1 MDLEAGLISKIES
14 KKDLLRLLDTQITV
28 EFFSLEVNKSVYK
41 EILGHYKSYGVVPS
55 REVIGTVF
63 PDFKFVE
70 SEEPL
75 DFFIDAIKKRHKK
88 NIVSQ
93 GIAEAIQLIKS
104 DVDAAETKLQQTL
117 FRAKKEVTSGFD
129 VDIRNSGEDRKEDYL
144 SKKEYGGID
153 GVSSGWNGL
162 DDLTCG
168 FHPGEFYCLIGVP
181 KSGKGV
187 RLEEDLP
194 TPQGFKKAKDVIVG
208 DYLFGSDGKPVRVT
222 GVSDV
227 HHLPC
232 YNITFN
238 DKVSIV
244 TDSEHQWTVYE
255 RKNSKRVERV
265 ISTLEMFKQ
274 GVWIDDIVR
283 RTRFA
288 IPLAK
293 PIEYEEQDLL
303 VHPYI
308 LGLWLGDGTSR
319 EASISVG
326 ELDLEAVV
334 NKIHS
339 LGVPTTIYKNRSVY
353 TVRLTDGN
361 RKVQHGISI
370 QAKLKKLGVINNK
383 HIPSNYLSCSVSQR
397 LDLLRGL
404 MDSDGCSYKKV
415 NAFYN
420 NNVDLC
426 RGVVELIHSLGGRGK
441 IFPKVTKLNGKT
453 YNSYQVIFQL
463 PMSAFYLKRK
473 QSSER
478 LLGKRPYRYIIDIQ
492 EVSSEPT
499 VCFTVD
505 SEDSLYIAS
514 KSYIVTH
521 NSWLLSHIA
530 HYVWCKERVPTL
542 VLTREMSPA
551 QMRKRFD
558 AIHCGLPYSLLRKG
572 LLSKSQEEKY
582 FQYLDEIKNDDV
594 PFIFLGYSLT
604 DSASPTVSSIIPK
617 VERYLSDGG
626 MLFIDGLYMLDDDS
640 GEKDWRGVT
649 NIARDIKGM
658 SQRYPISTF
667 VTTQA
672 QIQGKGY
679 IPDMENI
686 AYAKYI
692 AQYVD
697 GLLSTSRSPEDRMAD
712 MAWIHMIAQ
721 REGDVGEFPINF
733 AFDPIDF
740 SQKQIR
746 TIQDDEDEY
755 EI

>member
-1 MDLEAGLISKIES
+1 MDLEAGLISKIQS

-55 REVIGTVF
+55 REVIETVF
-63 PDFKFVE
+63 PDFKFAE

-181 KSGKGV
+181 KSGK
-187 RLEEDLP
+187 
-194 TPQGFKKAKDVIVG
+194 
-208 DYLFGSDGKPVRVT
+208 
-222 GVSDV
+222 
-227 HHLPC
+227 
-232 YNITFN
+232 
-238 DKVSIV
+238 
-244 TDSEHQWTVYE
+244 
-255 RKNSKRVERV
+255 
-265 ISTLEMFKQ
+265 
-274 GVWIDDIVR
+274 
-283 RTRFA
+283 
-288 IPLAK
+288 
-293 PIEYEEQDLL
+293 
-303 VHPYI
+303 
-308 LGLWLGDGTSR
+308 
-319 EASISVG
+319 
-326 ELDLEAVV
+326 
-334 NKIHS
+334 
-339 LGVPTTIYKNRSVY
+339 
-353 TVRLTDGN
+353 
-361 RKVQHGISI
+361 
-370 QAKLKKLGVINNK
+370 
-383 HIPSNYLSCSVSQR
+383 
-397 LDLLRGL
+397 
-404 MDSDGCSYKKV
+404 
-415 NAFYN
+415 
-420 NNVDLC
+420 
-426 RGVVELIHSLGGRGK
+426 
-441 IFPKVTKLNGKT
+441 
-453 YNSYQVIFQL
+453 
-463 PMSAFYLKRK
+463 
-473 QSSER
+473 
-478 LLGKRPYRYIIDIQ
+478 
-492 EVSSEPT
+492 
-499 VCFTVD
+499 
-505 SEDSLYIAS
+505 
-514 KSYIVTH
+514 
-521 NSWLLSHIA
+521 SWLLSKIA
-530 HYVWCKERVPTL
+530 HHVWWEERKPTV